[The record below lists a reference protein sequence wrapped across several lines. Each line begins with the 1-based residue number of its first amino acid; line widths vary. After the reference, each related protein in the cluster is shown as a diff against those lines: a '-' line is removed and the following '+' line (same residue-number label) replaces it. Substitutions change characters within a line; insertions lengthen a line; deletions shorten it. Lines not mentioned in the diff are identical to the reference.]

1 MEGLENFIKDRKS
14 LGISNFRAIPLEQR
28 ESKIEVTE
36 NNEVEGYAIVWGSK
50 NGHGEI
56 VLKGATLN
64 SLNARGVGT
73 TKNKIVL
80 LNQHNLR
87 EPIGEMVEL
96 REDDYGLYFRAK
108 LIDTDSAREVKEQ
121 INGGVL
127 RQLSYGFGYIW
138 DAVEYDDQRDAY
150 ILKEIKLYEVSV
162 VTFSSD
168 ENAQLRSFADYQKTE
183 TIKGFSLRG
192 LNELKTLI
200 DTEISSRDEHLEV
213 KVDEPKKNV
222 SLF

>member
-1 MEGLENFIKDRKS
+1 MEGLDNFIKDRKS
-14 LGISNFRAIPLEQR
+14 LGITNFRSLPLEGVD
-28 ESKIEVTE
+28 SKVEVTD
-36 NNEVEGYAIVWGSK
+36 NNEVKGYAIVWGSK
-50 NGHGEI
+50 NSYDEI

-87 EPIGEMVEL
+87 EPIGEMLEL

-108 LIDTDSAREVKEQ
+108 LVDTDSANTVKEQ

-127 RQLSYGFGYIW
+127 RQLSYGFDYIW

-150 ILKEIKLYEVSV
+150 ILKEIKLWEISV
-162 VTFSSD
+162 VTLSSD
-168 ENAQLRSFADYQKTE
+168 DNAQLRSFGEFQKNE
-183 TIKGFSLRG
+183 TIKSFSLRS
-192 LNELKTLI
+192 LNELKSLL
-200 DTEISSRDEHLEV
+200 DKEISSRDEHLKRE
-213 KVDEPKKNV
+213 VDEPKSNV
-222 SLF
+222 NLF